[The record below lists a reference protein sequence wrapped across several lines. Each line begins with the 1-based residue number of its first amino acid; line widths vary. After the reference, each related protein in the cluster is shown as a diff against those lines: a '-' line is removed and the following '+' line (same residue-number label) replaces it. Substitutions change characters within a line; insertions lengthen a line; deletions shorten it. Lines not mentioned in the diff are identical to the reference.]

1 LSGGPSI
8 SNFIAKTIFL
18 KNISQAEKILNV
30 IKIKEEI
37 QPLRNLKLHR
47 EAIRPVRDLLARTRP
62 ASSPIAQIARLVDET
77 VEIALPL
84 LIVFS
89 VSCLEHFLKEIR
101 KNDNDNLSEMIE
113 DFRQEAEID
122 LVRDVHEIRIKR
134 NIIIHSP
141 QHRVGNRNLR
151 EFLKYQIEG
160 YSLGMKL
167 RLGVNQVKE
176 DLNKLKEFA
185 NAIS

>member
-1 LSGGPSI
+1 
-8 SNFIAKTIFL
+8 L
-18 KNISQAEKILNV
+18 KNISQAEKILSV

-37 QPLRNLKLHR
+37 QPLRNLKLHP

-101 KNDNDNLSEMIE
+101 KNGNGNLSEMIE

-151 EFLKYQIEG
+151 DFLKYQIEG

-167 RLGVNQVKE
+167 KLSLNQVKE